1 MKLPVLGH
9 STLLPSPTADS
20 NSGEIATMFLVKT
33 AVVPLPSERCTKVM
47 ALSGRVRSG
56 LSATIAGS
64 FHLVMVPVAI
74 PE

>member
-1 MKLPVLGH
+1 
-9 STLLPSPTADS
+9 
-20 NSGEIATMFLVKT
+20 MFLVKT